1 MLLNV
6 DEHKSSLNA
15 HVSKKD
21 SAIEI
26 SIARKLYCSS
36 DI

>member
-15 HVSKKD
+15 DVSKKD

-26 SIARKLYCSS
+26 SFVR
-36 DI
+36 